1 MDKTSWK
8 QLIIERIGHI
18 QPTDLPSLLET
29 VIDVCSTQLQYKTH
43 VGSVDVEQT
52 QIFLSRRLQQ
62 GFGRQTG
69 R

>member
-29 VIDVCSTQLQYKTH
+29 VIETQLQYKTH